1 MLNGNLKRGR
11 KNRNLLHILKE
22 LERKKESRVVENSE
36 NQMGGASTVYVLGV
50 NWWEGRGS
58 KCWPVDRGGE
68 VLYHSVALYISN
80 VEPTSHNLG
89 RSCRGFKGWVQ
100 RIRFLF
106 FSFVIIR

>member
-1 MLNGNLKRGR
+1 M
-11 KNRNLLHILKE
+11 KE
-22 LERKKESRVVENSE
+22 LERKKEPRVVENSE

-58 KCWPVDRGGE
+58 KCWPVDRGMGGGRRGE

-80 VEPTSHNLG
+80 VEPASHNLG

-100 RIRFLF
+100 RIRFLL